1 MADFIAEALCATMG
15 RGFSECFRK
24 DIAVAVP
31 DYIAIGL
38 LLVIGKF
45 GDGWGHSPYWFRWL
59 FGVPTASSI
68 YMEPNLTILS
78 ERIFRGESYFQDN
91 ERRLYLSQSQYLR
104 RSFQRSRLEIHIWKT
119 NPDMKRMLA
128 FAI

>member
-59 FGVPTASSI
+59 FDVPIASSI
-68 YMEPNLTILS
+68 DKEPSLTLLS
-78 ERIFRGESYFQDN
+78 ERIIRGESFLPRQ
-91 ERRLYLSQSQYLR
+91 QAATIPVA
-104 RSFQRSRLEIHIWKT
+104 RSVVAWELCNAHNLNIHI
-119 NPDMKRMLA
+119 
-128 FAI
+128 